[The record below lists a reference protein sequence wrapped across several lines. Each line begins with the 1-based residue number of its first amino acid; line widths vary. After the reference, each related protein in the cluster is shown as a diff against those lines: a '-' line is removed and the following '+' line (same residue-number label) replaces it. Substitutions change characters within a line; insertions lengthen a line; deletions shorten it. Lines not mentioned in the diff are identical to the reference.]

1 MLKDIVKSD
10 QSQDEVKIINGEEVV
25 VSRKKRRRNMSL
37 YYVLI
42 IIFVVLAM
50 IFLSFTYFFRIKT
63 INVSGNTLYTTEQ
76 VIEQS
81 GVKLDDNLFR
91 TDTKA
96 VENRISSAF
105 PYFESVEVKRDLAST
120 LEIKVVEATPAVS
133 INYNDDEFMVVSTNG
148 RILETGLSSAKDGT
162 SEVYGMEMTET
173 RSGTDYEDKDSI
185 KKTVLNEIISE
196 SEKLGLDKITKI
208 GLSERTDIRLIYNG
222 TIKIKLGSSQ
232 DIPFKLSYIKSVI
245 DKLGEDYSGTLIY
258 HSAESGISAIPDSD
272 SVQAAESTAEN
283 TEPSDSD
290 EEVQEPTEEENWD
303 NYVS

>member
-81 GVKLDDNLFR
+81 GVNLDDNLFR
-91 TDTKA
+91 TDAEA

-105 PYFESVEVKRDLAST
+105 PYFESVDVKRELAST
-120 LEIKVVEATPAVS
+120 LKITVVEATPAVS
-133 INYNDDEFMVVSTNG
+133 IKYNDDEFMVVSTNG
-148 RILETGLSSAKDGT
+148 RILETGLSSSKDGT
-162 SEVYGMEMTET
+162 AEVYGMEMTET
-173 RSGTDYEDKDSI
+173 RAGSDYEDKDAI
-185 KKTVLNEIISE
+185 KKTVLDEIISE
-196 SEKLGLDKITKI
+196 SKKLGLDKITKI
-208 GLSERTDIRLIYNG
+208 GLTERTDIRLIYNG

-272 SVQAAESTAEN
+272 SVQAAESAAESTASPPE
-283 TEPSDSD
+283 
-290 EEVQEPTEEENWD
+290 EEVSETTEQENWD
-303 NYVS
+303 NYVN